1 MIPSAEYQLG
11 FLSKLQRLFAEGDFT
26 ATYKYALL
34 ISMADLAIEVSDD
47 RLTHQ
52 ALAAKFIELYW
63 QQSAPY
69 GTGRGEPAVLVQ
81 NTGDQAA
88 VVSAIVS
95 FRNAQPS
102 ATVQSAPNLTGYR
115 ELIMKVAQTVSA
127 QPVNYLQNLGGVTDP
142 FLYERERGAIVLKP
156 GVAYCLRR
164 FQPLVQQLARSHWV
178 AHIKGNKR
186 NVPILGDQD
195 DLEQFL
201 FETPRQALTII
212 GSGLRRLTNS
222 RCFYCAGS
230 VQEAEVDHFIPFAAY
245 PRDLAHNFV
254 LAHKKCNGSKSNAL
268 AARSHLERWVQFID
282 DHDADLTE
290 IGEEAG
296 RIADASTSRSVAR
309 WGYSNAAQAGAR
321 AWVKSGTYEAVDHGY
336 LECLA

>member
-1 MIPSAEYQLG
+1 MPSAKDQLL

-34 ISMADLAIEVSDD
+34 IAMADLAIEVSDD

-69 GTGRGEPAVLVQ
+69 GTGRGEPAVLEQ
-81 NTGDQAA
+81 NPSGPTKVISD
-88 VVSAIVS
+88 IVL

-102 ATVQSAPNLTGYR
+102 ATVQSAPSLTGYR
-115 ELIMKVAQTVSA
+115 ELITKVAETVRK
-127 QPVNYLQNLGGVTDP
+127 QPVEFLQNLGRATDP
-142 FLYERERGAIVLKP
+142 FLYERERRAIVLKP

-186 NVPILGDQD
+186 NVPILGNQD
-195 DLEQFL
+195 DLESFL

-212 GSGLRRLTNS
+212 GNGLRGLTNNK
-222 RCFYCAGS
+222 CFYCAGT
-230 VQEAEVDHFIPFAAY
+230 VREAEVDHFVPFSLY

-254 LAHKKCNGSKSNAL
+254 LAHKTCNGSKSDAL
-268 AARSHLERWVQFID
+268 AARSHLERWVRFID
-282 DHDADLTE
+282 DHDADIKE
-290 IGEEAG
+290 IGQKAG
-296 RIADASTSRSVAR
+296 RIADASTSLSVAH
-309 WGYSNAAQAGAR
+309 WGYKNAADVGAR
-321 AWVKSGTYEAVDHGY
+321 AWLKRGTYEAVDRGY

>member
-1 MIPSAEYQLG
+1 MIPSPEYQLG

-47 RLTHQ
+47 RLTHK

-63 QQSAPY
+63 QQAAPY

-81 NTGDQAA
+81 NIGKQAT
-88 VVSAIVS
+88 VVADIVS
-95 FRNAQPS
+95 FRKAQPS
-102 ATVQSAPNLTGYR
+102 ATVQSAPNLPGYGK
-115 ELIMKVAQTVSA
+115 LIKKVADKVDE

-142 FLYERERGAIVLKP
+142 FLYEREDDAIVLKP

-178 AHIKGNKR
+178 AHIKGNR
-186 NVPILGDQD
+186 QNVPILGDQD
-195 DLEQFL
+195 DLESFL

-212 GSGLRRLTNS
+212 GSGLRGLTNS
-222 RCFYCAGS
+222 KCFYCAGS
-230 VQEAEVDHFIPFAAY
+230 VQDAEVDHFIPFALY

-254 LAHKKCNGSKSNAL
+254 LAHKACNGSKSDAL
-268 AARSHLERWVQFID
+268 AARSHLERWVKFTE
-282 DHDADLTE
+282 DHDADLKE
-290 IGEEAG
+290 IGQAAG
-296 RIADASTSRSVAR
+296 RIADASTCRSVAH

-321 AWVKSGTYEAVDHGY
+321 AWVKSRTYEAVDQGY

>member
-1 MIPSAEYQLG
+1 MPSAEDQLV

-34 ISMADLAIEVSDD
+34 IAMADLAIEVSDD

-81 NTGDQAA
+81 NTGNQAT

-102 ATVQSAPNLTGYR
+102 ATVQSAPNLRGYR
-115 ELIMKVAQTVSA
+115 ELIKKVARKVDE
-127 QPVNYLQNLGGVTDP
+127 QPVTCLQNFGDVTDP
-142 FLYERERGAIVLKP
+142 FLYEREHDAIVLRP
-156 GVAYCLRR
+156 GVADCLRR

-186 NVPILGDQD
+186 NVPILGNQD
-195 DLEQFL
+195 DLESFL

-212 GSGLRRLTNS
+212 GNGLRGLTNNK
-222 RCFYCAGS
+222 CFYCAGT
-230 VQEAEVDHFIPFAAY
+230 VREAEVDHFVPFSLY

-254 LAHKKCNGSKSNAL
+254 LAHKTCNGSKSDAL

-282 DHDADLTE
+282 HHDADIKE
-290 IGEEAG
+290 IGQAAG
-296 RIADASTSRSVAR
+296 RIADVSTSLSVAH
-309 WGYSNAAQAGAR
+309 WGYKNAADVGAM
-321 AWVKSGTYEAVDHGY
+321 AWVKKGHYEAVDRGY
-336 LECLA
+336 LECLG